1 MRENIRKY
9 KKTYFPAVWIYSG
22 SFLLGILIPNII
34 WKTAWNQKAAASIDL
49 LSIFAGKDLEEQEY
63 FIQVLKMRASIFIL
77 AALCGITVFGVVIA
91 IAGLLG
97 SGLLLGMVLTMSVLE
112 FGIPGCA
119 VGIGLV
125 FPQYIFYIPCMLL
138 LFTEIYR
145 QSLETWK
152 NQGRMSADI
161 TGYTGRILLCG
172 LGYSLG
178 ILLEIYCNPKVMEF
192 LMKNISIF

>member
-34 WKTAWNQKAAASIDL
+34 WKTAWNQKAAASIYL
-49 LSIFAGKDLEEQEY
+49 LSIFAGKDLEDQKY

-91 IAGLLG
+91 IVGLLG

>member
-34 WKTAWNQKAAASIDL
+34 WKTAWNQKAAASIYL
-49 LSIFAGKDLEEQEY
+49 LSIFAGKDLEDQKY

-77 AALCGITVFGVVIA
+77 AAFCGITVFGVVIA

>member
-34 WKTAWNQKAAASIDL
+34 WKTAWNQKAAASIYL
-49 LSIFAGKDLEEQEY
+49 LSIFAGKDLEDQEY

-91 IAGLLG
+91 IVGLLG

-192 LMKNISIF
+192 LMKNINIF

>member
-22 SFLLGILIPNII
+22 SFLLGILLPNII
-34 WKTAWNQKAAASIDL
+34 WKTAWNQKAAASIYL

-152 NQGRMSADI
+152 NQGRMAADI

>member
-34 WKTAWNQKAAASIDL
+34 WKTAWNQKAAASIYL
-49 LSIFAGKDLEEQEY
+49 LSIFAGKDLEDQKY

-91 IAGLLG
+91 IVGLLG

-125 FPQYIFYIPCMLL
+125 FPQYVFYIPCMLL

>member
-1 MRENIRKY
+1 MKENIRKY

-34 WKTAWNQKAAASIDL
+34 WKTAWNQKAAASIYL

-97 SGLLLGMVLTMSVLE
+97 SGILLGMVLTMSVLE

-152 NQGRMSADI
+152 NQGRMAADI

-178 ILLEIYCNPKVMEF
+178 ILLEIYCNPRVMEF

>member
-34 WKTAWNQKAAASIDL
+34 WKTAWNQKAAASIYL
-49 LSIFAGKDLEEQEY
+49 LSIFAGKDLEDQKY

-77 AALCGITVFGVVIA
+77 AALCGITVFGVVVA
-91 IAGLLG
+91 IVGLLG

-112 FGIPGCA
+112 FGLPGCA

>member
-9 KKTYFPAVWIYSG
+9 KKTYFPVAWIYSG

-34 WKTAWNQKAAASIDL
+34 WKTAWNQKAAASIYL
-49 LSIFAGKDLEEQEY
+49 LSIFAGKDLEDQKY

-91 IAGLLG
+91 IVGLLG

-178 ILLEIYCNPKVMEF
+178 IILEIYCNPKVMEF

>member
-34 WKTAWNQKAAASIDL
+34 WKTAWNQKAAASIYL
-49 LSIFAGKDLEEQEY
+49 LSFFAGKDLEDQKY

-91 IAGLLG
+91 IVGLLG

-112 FGIPGCA
+112 FGLPGCA

>member
-34 WKTAWNQKAAASIDL
+34 WKTAWNQKAAASIYL
-49 LSIFAGKDLEEQEY
+49 LSIFAGKDLEDQKY

-161 TGYTGRILLCG
+161 TGCTGRILLCG

>member
-34 WKTAWNQKAAASIDL
+34 WKTAWNQKAAASIYL
-49 LSIFAGKDLEEQEY
+49 LSIFAGKDLEDQKY

-77 AALCGITVFGVVIA
+77 AALCGITIFGVVIA
-91 IAGLLG
+91 IVGLLG

>member
-34 WKTAWNQKAAASIDL
+34 WKTAWNQKAAASIYL
-49 LSIFAGKDLEEQEY
+49 LSIFAGKDLEDQKY
-63 FIQVLKMRASIFIL
+63 FLQVLKMRASIFIL

-91 IAGLLG
+91 IVGLLG

>member
-34 WKTAWNQKAAASIDL
+34 WKTAWNQKAAASIYL
-49 LSIFAGKDLEEQEY
+49 LSIFAGKDLEDQKY

-91 IAGLLG
+91 IVGLLG

-161 TGYTGRILLCG
+161 TGYIRRILLCG

>member
-34 WKTAWNQKAAASIDL
+34 WKTAWNQKAAASIYL
-49 LSIFAGKDLEEQEY
+49 LSIFAGKDLEDQKY

-91 IAGLLG
+91 IVGLLG

-192 LMKNISIF
+192 LMKNINIF

>member
-34 WKTAWNQKAAASIDL
+34 WKTAWNQTAAASIYL
-49 LSIFAGKDLEEQEY
+49 LSIFAGKDLEDQKY

-91 IAGLLG
+91 IVGLLG

>member
-34 WKTAWNQKAAASIDL
+34 WKTAWNQKAAASIYL
-49 LSIFAGKDLEEQEY
+49 LSIFAGKDLEDQKY

-91 IAGLLG
+91 IVGLLG

-145 QSLETWK
+145 QYLETWK

-178 ILLEIYCNPKVMEF
+178 ILLEIYFNPKVMEF

>member
-1 MRENIRKY
+1 MRESIRKY

-34 WKTAWNQKAAASIDL
+34 WKTAWNQKAAASIYL
-49 LSIFAGKDLEEQEY
+49 LSIFAGKDLEDQKY

-192 LMKNISIF
+192 LMKNINIF

>member
-9 KKTYFPAVWIYSG
+9 KKAYFPAGWIYGG

-34 WKTAWNQKAAASIDL
+34 WKTAWNQKAAASVYL
-49 LSIFAGKDLEEQEY
+49 LSIFAGKDLEDQEY

-77 AALCGITVFGVVIA
+77 AALCGVTVFGVVIA

-119 VGIGLV
+119 VGAGLI

-138 LFTEIYR
+138 LFTEVYR

-152 NQGRMSADI
+152 NQGRMAADI

>member
-34 WKTAWNQKAAASIDL
+34 WKTAWNQKAAASIYL

>member
-9 KKTYFPAVWIYSG
+9 KKTYFPAGWIYSG

-34 WKTAWNQKAAASIDL
+34 WKTAWNQKAAASIYL
-49 LSIFAGKDLEEQEY
+49 LSIFAGKDLEDQEY

-77 AALCGITVFGVVIA
+77 AALCGVTVFGVVIA

-119 VGIGLV
+119 VGAGLI

-138 LFTEIYR
+138 LFTEVYR

-152 NQGRMSADI
+152 NQGRMAADI

>member
-34 WKTAWNQKAAASIDL
+34 WKTAWNQKAAASIYL

-63 FIQVLKMRASIFIL
+63 FIQVLKMRASIFVL

-152 NQGRMSADI
+152 NQGRMAADI

-178 ILLEIYCNPKVMEF
+178 ILLEIYCNPRVMEF

>member
-34 WKTAWNQKAAASIDL
+34 WKTAWNQKAAASIYL

-152 NQGRMSADI
+152 NQGRMAADI

-172 LGYSLG
+172 LRT
-178 ILLEIYCNPKVMEF
+178 I
-192 LMKNISIF
+192 

>member
-34 WKTAWNQKAAASIDL
+34 WKTAWNQKAAASIYL
-49 LSIFAGKDLEEQEY
+49 LSIFTGKDLEDQEY

-91 IAGLLG
+91 IVGLLG
-97 SGLLLGMVLTMSVLE
+97 SGFLLGMVLTMSVLE

>member
-34 WKTAWNQKAAASIDL
+34 WKTAWNQKAAASIYL
-49 LSIFAGKDLEEQEY
+49 LSIFAGKDLEDQKY
-63 FIQVLKMRASIFIL
+63 FIQVLKMRASLFIL

-91 IAGLLG
+91 IVGLLG

>member
-34 WKTAWNQKAAASIDL
+34 WKTAWNQKAAASIYL
-49 LSIFAGKDLEEQEY
+49 LSIFAGKDLEDQKY

-119 VGIGLV
+119 VGIGLI

>member
-34 WKTAWNQKAAASIDL
+34 WKTAWNQKAAASIYL
-49 LSIFAGKDLEEQEY
+49 LSIFTGKDLEDQEY

-91 IAGLLG
+91 IVGLLG
-97 SGLLLGMVLTMSVLE
+97 SGFLLGMVLTMSVLE

-178 ILLEIYCNPKVMEF
+178 IILEIYCNPKVMEF

>member
-34 WKTAWNQKAAASIDL
+34 WKTAWNQKAAASIYL
-49 LSIFAGKDLEEQEY
+49 LSIFAGKDLEDQKY

-91 IAGLLG
+91 IVGLLG

-152 NQGRMSADI
+152 NQGKMSADI

>member
-34 WKTAWNQKAAASIDL
+34 WKTAWNQKAAASIYL
-49 LSIFAGKDLEEQEY
+49 LSIFAGKDLEDQKY

-97 SGLLLGMVLTMSVLE
+97 SGLLLGLVLTMSVLE

>member
-9 KKTYFPAVWIYSG
+9 KKTYFPAAWIYSG

-34 WKTAWNQKAAASIDL
+34 WKTAWNQKAAASIYL
-49 LSIFAGKDLEEQEY
+49 LSIFAGKDLEDQKY

-119 VGIGLV
+119 VGIGLI

>member
-34 WKTAWNQKAAASIDL
+34 WKTAWNQKAAASIYL

-138 LFTEIYR
+138 LFTEIYK

-152 NQGRMSADI
+152 NQGRMAADI

-178 ILLEIYCNPKVMEF
+178 ILLEIYCNPRVMEF

>member
-34 WKTAWNQKAAASIDL
+34 WKTAWNQKAAASIYL

-152 NQGRMSADI
+152 NQGRMAADI

-172 LGYSLG
+172 LEYSLG
-178 ILLEIYCNPKVMEF
+178 ILLEIYCNPRVMEF

>member
-34 WKTAWNQKAAASIDL
+34 WKTAWNQKAAASIYL
-49 LSIFAGKDLEEQEY
+49 LSIFAGKDLEDQEY

-91 IAGLLG
+91 IVGLLG

>member
-34 WKTAWNQKAAASIDL
+34 WKTAWNQKAAASIYL
-49 LSIFAGKDLEEQEY
+49 LSIFAGKDLEDQKY

-91 IAGLLG
+91 IVGLWG

-192 LMKNISIF
+192 LMKNINIF

>member
-34 WKTAWNQKAAASIDL
+34 WKTAWNQKAAASIYL
-49 LSIFAGKDLEEQEY
+49 LSIFAGKDLEDQKY
-63 FIQVLKMRASIFIL
+63 FIQVLKVRASIFIL

>member
-34 WKTAWNQKAAASIDL
+34 WKTAWNQKAAASIYL
-49 LSIFAGKDLEEQEY
+49 LSIFAGKDLEDQEY

-178 ILLEIYCNPKVMEF
+178 ILLEIYCNPRVMEF

>member
-34 WKTAWNQKAAASIDL
+34 WKTAWNQKAAASIYL
-49 LSIFAGKDLEEQEY
+49 LSIFAGKDLEDQKY

-97 SGLLLGMVLTMSVLE
+97 SGLLLGMVITMSVLE

>member
-34 WKTAWNQKAAASIDL
+34 WKTAWNQKAAASIYL
-49 LSIFAGKDLEEQEY
+49 LSIFAGKDLEDQKY

-112 FGIPGCA
+112 FGLPGCA

-161 TGYTGRILLCG
+161 TGYTGQILLCG

>member
-22 SFLLGILIPNII
+22 SFLLGILLPNII
-34 WKTAWNQKAAASIDL
+34 WKTAWNQKAAASIYL

-125 FPQYIFYIPCMLL
+125 FPQYIFYIPCLLL

-152 NQGRMSADI
+152 NQGRMAADI

-178 ILLEIYCNPKVMEF
+178 ILLEIYCNPRVMEF

>member
-34 WKTAWNQKAAASIDL
+34 WKTAWNQKAAASIYL
-49 LSIFAGKDLEEQEY
+49 LSIFAGKDLEDQKY

-91 IAGLLG
+91 IVGLLG

-125 FPQYIFYIPCMLL
+125 FPQYIFYIPGMLL

>member
-34 WKTAWNQKAAASIDL
+34 WKTAWNQKAAASIYL
-49 LSIFAGKDLEEQEY
+49 LSIFAGKDLEDQKY

-91 IAGLLG
+91 IVGLLG

-125 FPQYIFYIPCMLL
+125 FPQSIFYIPWMLL